1 MLKIEGLTVWYES
14 PVGDI
19 RGLDRCSLTVEK
31 GMISCILGRNGAG
44 KSTLFKTISGV
55 IGDYDGKITGGC
67 ILFEGQKI
75 TSHNPAKILSLG
87 IALAPEGRHVFHTLS
102 VEDNLLLGAY
112 GKRKGKNSRSLIR
125 QEMQDIFA
133 LFPILRER
141 RRQKSGTLSGGEQQ
155 MLSIGRALMCRPKL
169 LFLDEPFLG
178 LAPVVIHEILKAFLM
193 LKKKGVTIFFSGQ
206 NAMSALSTADNC
218 HVIDKGYIKTSCKSV
233 EIMNSLD
240 IKEIL

>member
-1 MLKIEGLTVWYES
+1 
-14 PVGDI
+14 
-19 RGLDRCSLTVEK
+19 
-31 GMISCILGRNGAG
+31 MISCLLGRNGAG

-55 IGDYDGKITGGC
+55 IGDYDGKITGGS
-67 ILFEGQKI
+67 ILFEGQEI
-75 TSHNPAKILSLG
+75 TGNNPVKILSLG

-112 GKRKGKNSRSLIR
+112 GKRKEKNSRNLIR

-133 LFPILRER
+133 VFPVLRKR

-178 LAPVVIHEILKAFLM
+178 LAPIVIREILKSFLM
-193 LKKKGVTIFFSGQ
+193 LKKKGVTIFFSEQ
-206 NAMSALSTADNC
+206 NAVSALSTADNGY
-218 HVIDKGYIKTSCKSV
+218 VIDKGYIKTSCKSV
-233 EIMNSLD
+233 ELMNSMD
-240 IKEIL
+240 IKDIL